1 MRFYPL
7 IYRLHKILAV
17 LVGIQLLL
25 WVSSGVYMTAVPLP
39 YVHGDH
45 LRDKA
50 PLASIPPENLPEVV
64 RRYTEQ
70 NTIEPIRQIILF
82 QRDGDMVYQLKGNDK
97 TVVIDATTGTLVPDV
112 TEQRAIEIAQASYTG
127 DAEVSSALAIT
138 SYESTPEIK
147 GRDLPIWQVN
157 FSDWANTSLYVS
169 NIEARVITARSDI
182 WRVFDFLWMLHIMDY
197 DERDDFNNPL
207 VILMATLGLFFVLS
221 GVILVIK
228 GFQRSGTK
236 FIK

>member
-1 MRFYPL
+1 MRFYPF
-7 IYRLHKILAV
+7 IYRLHKLLAII
-17 LVGIQLLL
+17 VGIQLLL
-25 WVSSGVYMTAVPLP
+25 WVMSGLYMTAVPLP

-50 PLASIPPENLPEVV
+50 PLDALAIEDLPELIQD
-64 RRYTEQ
+64 YISHNE
-70 NTIEPIRQIILF
+70 IEKIRKLILIN
-82 QRDGDMVYQLKGNDK
+82 RDGKAAYQFKAGKK
-97 TVVIDATTGTLVPDV
+97 TVVLDAESGMEVSNLS
-112 TEQRAIEIAQASYTG
+112 EQRAVEIAQASYTS
-127 DAEVSSALAIT
+127 DAPVRSAELIT
-138 SYESTPEIK
+138 SYDSTPEIK

-157 FSDWANTSLYVS
+157 FDDWSNTSLYVS

-207 VILMATLGLFFVLS
+207 VVFMATLGLLFILS
-221 GVILVIK
+221 GVILVVK

>member
-1 MRFYPL
+1 MLIYPF
-7 IYRLHKILAV
+7 IYRLHKLLAII
-17 LVGIQLLL
+17 VGIQLLL
-25 WVSSGVYMTAVPLP
+25 WVISGLYMTAVPLP

-50 PLASIPPENLPEVV
+50 PLKPLAIENLPDVMQS
-64 RRYTEQ
+64 YLL
-70 NTIEPIRQIILF
+70 NNNIELIRKLTVIN
-82 QRDGDMVYQLKGNDK
+82 RDGKAVYHFKADSKNVLLDVQ
-97 TVVIDATTGTLVPDV
+97 TGLEIANLS
-112 TEQRAIEIAQASYTG
+112 EQRAIEIALASYRHNASVLS
-127 DAEVSSALAIT
+127 AELIT

-157 FSDWANTSLYVS
+157 FDDWSNTSLYVS

-197 DERDDFNNPL
+197 DERQDFNNPL
-207 VILMATLGLFFVLS
+207 IILIATLGLLFVLS
-221 GVILVIK
+221 GVVLVVK

-236 FIK
+236 FIN

>member
-1 MRFYPL
+1 
-7 IYRLHKILAV
+7 
-17 LVGIQLLL
+17 
-25 WVSSGVYMTAVPLP
+25 
-39 YVHGDH
+39 
-45 LRDKA
+45 
-50 PLASIPPENLPEVV
+50 
-64 RRYTEQ
+64 
-70 NTIEPIRQIILF
+70 
-82 QRDGDMVYQLKGNDK
+82 MVYQLKGNDK
-97 TVVIDATTGTLVPDV
+97 SLVIDATTGTLVPDV

-127 DAEVSSALAIT
+127 DAVVSSAVAII

-169 NIEARVITARSDI
+169 NMEARVITARSDI

-207 VILMATLGLFFVLS
+207 VIFMATLGLFFVLS

>member
-1 MRFYPL
+1 MVRNGVMQKPGVDYV
-7 IYRLHKILAV
+7 LA
-17 LVGIQLLL
+17 
-25 WVSSGVYMTAVPLP
+25 
-39 YVHGDH
+39 
-45 LRDKA
+45 
-50 PLASIPPENLPEVV
+50 EN
-64 RRYTEQ
+64 TST
-70 NTIEPIRQIILF
+70 NT
-82 QRDGDMVYQLKGNDK
+82 
-97 TVVIDATTGTLVPDV
+97 
-112 TEQRAIEIAQASYTG
+112 
-127 DAEVSSALAIT
+127 
-138 SYESTPEIK
+138 
-147 GRDLPIWQVN
+147 WQVN